1 MENVED
7 RVFVQK
13 LLKHYFLGYISALIL
28 FLIIL
33 SSSVILNNYV
43 TSLDSTLNKLYTLK
57 INLVKVRDTVKDIN
71 NSLYDIGKIIPP
83 GILEEPSIKYIYSG
97 LDTLKTVVGKA
108 QVTMGTIEDKGSE
121 LHLPIIISGK
131 ITDYK
136 LFFDSTGN
144 LQSMNFPFFTID
156 SLVITGT
163 TGSQGEDTFVYEIKG
178 DLNIPKTGSNTINT
192 EIRRGGK

>member
-83 GILEEPSIKYIYSG
+83 GILEEPSIKYIYIG
-97 LDTLKTVVGKA
+97 LDTLKNIVGKA

>member
-1 MENVED
+1 MENIED
-7 RVFVQK
+7 HVFVQK

-33 SSSVILNNYV
+33 SSSVILNNYT
-43 TSLDSTLNKLYTLK
+43 TSLESTLNKLYTLK

-121 LHLPIIISGK
+121 LHLPIIISGT

-144 LQSMNFPFFTID
+144 LQSMSFPFFTID
-156 SLVITGT
+156 SLVITGM
-163 TGSQGEDTFVYEIKG
+163 TGSKGEDSFVYEIKG
-178 DLNIPKTGSNTINT
+178 DLNIPKTDSNAINA